1 MPTPTTTSRS
11 TLVTYVFFAV
21 AILALY
27 GAMNS
32 YQLSAG
38 YARQYPDA
46 YGAGGAQVRFAP
58 LLEKVAPETILGYFT
73 DVAPGNAFNAAFLAA
88 QHAVAPRLL
97 VLLDLHDQ
105 QGGPEWAVGNFSKP
119 QDFAAL
125 GKTYGYRMEADLG
138 NGVVLFRKAGAP

>member
-1 MPTPTTTSRS
+1 MPFRTTTSRS
-11 TLVTYVFFAV
+11 TLVTFVLFAV
-21 AILALY
+21 AILAVY

-58 LLEKVAPETILGYFT
+58 LLEKVPPATVLGYFT
-73 DVAPGNAFNAAFLAA
+73 DVAPSDAFNAAFLAA

-97 VLLDLHDQ
+97 VLLNTQNKQDR
-105 QGGPEWAVGNFSKP
+105 PEWAVGNFSKP

-125 GKTYGYRMEADLG
+125 GKTYGYSMEADLG
-138 NGVVLFRKAGAP
+138 NGIVLFHKAGA